1 MDVIALDLPADRD
14 VDDHLRSR
22 RWQMIAKRIIDIVV
36 GMPLLVAVTPL
47 LLIAMALI
55 RLDSPGP
62 ALFSQVR
69 WGWRERPF
77 RCYKLRTMH
86 AGAAGDSQQVSDG
99 GTLLK
104 LGRDP
109 RVSRVGRLLRKTSV
123 DELPQ
128 LWNVVRGDMS
138 LVGPRPLMTQ
148 MLEPYPALR
157 ALRCKVR
164 PGITGLWQVN
174 DRANNTH
181 VAHMA
186 RWDLEYVQRVGLA
199 LDARVLARTLHAV
212 ISGRGAV

>member
-1 MDVIALDLPADRD
+1 MFTLDLPTRTE
-14 VDDHLRSR
+14 VDDYLRSR
-22 RWQMIAKRIIDIVV
+22 RWQMLAKRGIDMVV
-36 GMPLLVAVTPL
+36 GLTLLIAVTPL
-47 LLIAMALI
+47 LLIVMALI
-55 RLDSPGP
+55 RLDSRGP

-86 AGAAGDSQQVSDG
+86 VGARGDERHGHDDG
-99 GTLLK
+99 VLQK
-104 LGRDP
+104 LEDDP
-109 RVSRVGRLLRKTSV
+109 RVSRMGRLLRKTSV

-138 LVGPRPLMTQ
+138 LVGPRPLMTH

-174 DRANNTH
+174 DRAHNTH

-186 RWDLEYVQRVGLA
+186 RWDLDYVQHFDLA
-199 LDARVLARTLHAV
+199 LDARVLARTLRAV
-212 ISGRGAV
+212 VSGRGAV